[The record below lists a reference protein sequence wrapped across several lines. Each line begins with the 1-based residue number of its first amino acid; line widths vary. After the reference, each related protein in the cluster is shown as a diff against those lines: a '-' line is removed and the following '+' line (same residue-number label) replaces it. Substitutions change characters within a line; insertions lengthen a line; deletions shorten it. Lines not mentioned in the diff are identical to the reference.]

1 MKAVEE
7 CRKIG
12 HVGLGSSLEE
22 RGRGLPKDVLV
33 KVEGIVYQ
41 LVRELVFGFLYKRNT
56 SFLMRH
62 HLISIGSFSVD
73 GSARCQLGGEGG
85 GGGGGEGGREGGI
98 EEGGGRE
105 GGEGGGEG
113 GGGRGG
119 GGGGIRKSNPNT
131 NYNYKDGVLFLCV

>member
-41 LVRELVFGFLYKRNT
+41 LVRELVFGFLYRRNT
-56 SFLMRH
+56 SFLKQH

-73 GSARCQLGGEGG
+73 GSARCQLRGEGGEGGGGGGREGGGEGG
-85 GGGGGEGGREGGI
+85 GGGGGRGG
-98 EEGGGRE
+98 
-105 GGEGGGEG
+105 GGEGGG

-119 GGGGIRKSNPNT
+119 GGGIRKYNPNT
-131 NYNYKDGVLFLCV
+131 NYS